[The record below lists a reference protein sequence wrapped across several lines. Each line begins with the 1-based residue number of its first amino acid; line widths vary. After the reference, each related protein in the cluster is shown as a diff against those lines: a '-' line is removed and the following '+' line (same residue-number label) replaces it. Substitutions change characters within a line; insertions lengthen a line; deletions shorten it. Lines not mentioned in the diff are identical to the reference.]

1 MCELCFCSS
10 KATTFVRSSFKNVP
24 TKNRSTYERRKLA
37 KAYQFIEDGP
47 QIAKQTIL

>member
-1 MCELCFCSS
+1 M
-10 KATTFVRSSFKNVP
+10 RSFFKNNVP